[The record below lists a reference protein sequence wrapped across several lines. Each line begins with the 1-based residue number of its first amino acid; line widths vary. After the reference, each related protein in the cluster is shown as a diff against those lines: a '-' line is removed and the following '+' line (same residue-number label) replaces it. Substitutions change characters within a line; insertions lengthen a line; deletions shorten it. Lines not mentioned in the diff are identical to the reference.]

1 MGEPRRYDSAGP
13 DRTRAIGAELA
24 REARPGDV
32 LGLVGDLGAGKT
44 VLVRGFVQALGG
56 DPAQVRSPTFT
67 LMNLY
72 DAALPIYHFDVYRL
86 GSSGELDGI
95 GFVEFARG
103 DGVTLVEWADRIP
116 EMAGEVTRWV
126 RIDFGAGEDDR
137 VVPVQ
142 DAD

>member
-1 MGEPRRYDSAGP
+1 MQESRRYASRDPA
-13 DRTRAIGAELA
+13 RTRAIGAELA

-32 LGLVGDLGAGKT
+32 LGLVGELGAGKT
-44 VLVRGFVQALGG
+44 VFVRGFVEGLGG

-72 DAALPIYHFDVYRL
+72 DADMPIHHFDLYRL
-86 GSSGELDGI
+86 GAAGELDGI

-103 DGVTLVEWADRIP
+103 DGVSLVEWADRIP

-126 RIDFGAGEDDR
+126 RIDFGTGDDDR
-137 VVPVQ
+137 AISVEDVG
-142 DAD
+142 

>member
-1 MGEPRRYDSAGP
+1 MAKNREYTSA
-13 DRTRAIGAELA
+13 DAAYTRLLGSKLA
-24 REARPGDV
+24 REAQPGDV
-32 LGLVGDLGAGKT
+32 LGLVGELGAGKT
-44 VLVRGFVQALGG
+44 VLVRGFVEGLGG
-56 DPAQVRSPTFT
+56 DPDQVRSPTFT

-72 DAALPIYHFDVYRL
+72 DATLPIYHFDLYRL
-86 GSSGELDGI
+86 GSAGELDGI

-137 VVPVQ
+137 VLVVE
-142 DAD
+142 DCA